1 MSEAISSLLGVYM
14 VTSGCPIVDRLRP
27 MGRFHLSMASSEE
40 TTFRA
45 IALYLV
51 AQYFKAQ
58 RGEKPDWQLES
69 LPNIYLDVHTVNKE
83 LAERIRVAVRSD
95 AAPNAIIRLD
105 TFVSMILMSLD
116 TNQLESLE
124 ALFLVYY

>member
-1 MSEAISSLLGVYM
+1 M
-14 VTSGCPIVDRLRP
+14 VRC
-27 MGRFHLSMASSEE
+27 HLPMASLEE

-105 TFVSMILMSLD
+105 TFASMILMSLD

-124 ALFLVYY
+124 ALFLAYN